1 MATLKQ
7 RLHRKN
13 SSGTYDTIHLETG
26 ADCITGTLAIANGGT
41 GATTAANARTNL
53 GVEEALEAKISHTDE
68 FTAEMRDLHGNARGL
83 LCTVPSYAGPESA
96 SINAPPDVNWGT
108 CMSLQVGS
116 IRTLMLIDSSGLWI
130 QYYNGTSWSAWK
142 KILST
147 DITGILD
154 VSHGGTGVTSL
165 AELKSQLGLSV
176 GMYAE
181 TINFPFTISY
191 SQPGSYG
198 DYSAN
203 VNFTYNFNN
212 PVVGC
217 LLYCSNS
224 YNPTLPEFNRPPAD
238 VVSTTFKQSHLLIVD
253 NKDNI
258 EKPLYNY
265 SNDITSG
272 SGGYFH
278 FYNIININNFTSSS
292 ITLNI
297 TVEGSVYRYQHAGV
311 MQQINGTI
319 SGFVVP
325 IYSN

>member
-13 SSGTYDTIHLETG
+13 SSGTYDVIHLETS
-26 ADCITGTLAIANGGT
+26 ADCITGTLAIAHGGT

-53 GVEEALEAKISHTDE
+53 GAAASSHNHSAANITSG
-68 FTAEMRDLHGNARGL
+68 TLPVARGGTGLTSSPSL
-83 LCTVPSYAGPESA
+83 LVNLA
-96 SINAPPDVNWGT
+96 STAIPTIFSSTQLRPGVTGT
-108 CMSLQVGS
+108 LPVA
-116 IRTLMLIDSSGLWI
+116 R
-130 QYYNGTSWSAWK
+130 
-142 KILST
+142 
-147 DITGILD
+147 
-154 VSHGGTGVTSL
+154 GGTGVTSL
-165 AELKSQLGLSV
+165 AKLKSQLGLSV

-224 YNPTLPEFNRPPAD
+224 YNPTLPEFINPPSD

-278 FYNIININNFTSSS
+278 FYNSININNFTSSS

-297 TVEGSVYRYQHAGV
+297 TVTGSVYRYQHTGV